1 MFYLADLKYKKEEG
15 KTTVLKESEINKPHI
30 YISGSQVMFT
40 DLVIE
45 DDVISSYLKAIPEE
59 HREETVTAGL
69 RIGLQALN
77 RSIDSAMFEKIQET
91 RNQLSLVVSNQSKKM
106 TEDVANIKE
115 EMGKVTKDMVDTL
128 QREYNTYFGN
138 ENGRVKEN
146 FKRMQDDMQK
156 QVESLVNQVII
167 RFDPEGS
174 NSIPQK
180 MADIINRTWGE
191 QAKAFK
197 SIISVDN
204 PENPLAGI
212 AKDNKHWQE
221 TVDNQLATFKKEVQ
235 GALNDMVERLGQ
247 NKGTADERKGS
258 PRGGFDYQNMVHEN
272 LGFMSRPFGDIL
284 DDCSTI
290 TGLLGTS
297 KVGDHLI
304 TINPEETNNVK
315 VTIALESKSDAKQ
328 VKNETDLLQILEQ
341 TAENRGADV
350 AILVAPSED
359 ILPAGCGNFKIYK
372 NNRIACVYD
381 GEDSLALQIA
391 YRYARTIAKM
401 QRVAEDKEGDFKGL
415 DEVKVKEFAEIIRKS
430 VGNLKKSTTCL
441 NTISRESDQ
450 VKAIVKEHMQSILDI
465 VSRMET
471 ACNPLIEGDDA
482 DFNSDEPAMDF

>member
-1 MFYLADLKYKKEEG
+1 
-15 KTTVLKESEINKPHI
+15 
-30 YISGSQVMFT
+30 
-40 DLVIE
+40 
-45 DDVISSYLKAIPEE
+45 
-59 HREETVTAGL
+59 
-69 RIGLQALN
+69 
-77 RSIDSAMFEKIQET
+77 
-91 RNQLSLVVSNQSKKM
+91 
-106 TEDVANIKE
+106 
-115 EMGKVTKDMVDTL
+115 
-128 QREYNTYFGN
+128 
-138 ENGRVKEN
+138 
-146 FKRMQDDMQK
+146 
-156 QVESLVNQVII
+156 
-167 RFDPEGS
+167 
-174 NSIPQK
+174 
-180 MADIINRTWGE
+180 
-191 QAKAFK
+191 
-197 SIISVDN
+197 
-204 PENPLAGI
+204 
-212 AKDNKHWQE
+212 
-221 TVDNQLATFKKEVQ
+221 
-235 GALNDMVERLGQ
+235 
-247 NKGTADERKGS
+247 
-258 PRGGFDYQNMVHEN
+258 
-272 LGFMSRPFGDIL
+272 MSRPFGDVL

-415 DEVKVKEFAEIIRKS
+415 DEVKVKEFAEDYQEIGRKTS
-430 VGNLKKSTTCL
+430 KKSTTCL
-441 NTISRESDQ
+441 NTISKESDQ

-471 ACNPLIEGDDA
+471 ACNPLIESDEA
-482 DFNSDEPAMDF
+482 DFNSEEPAVDF